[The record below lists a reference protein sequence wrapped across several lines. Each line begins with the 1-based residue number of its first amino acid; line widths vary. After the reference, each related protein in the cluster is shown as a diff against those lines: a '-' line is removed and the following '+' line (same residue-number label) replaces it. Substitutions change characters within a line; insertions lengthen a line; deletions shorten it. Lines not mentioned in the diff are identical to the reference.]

1 MPDNNDKLEYEI
13 MNHLQKAAQKIIK
26 LKGGCSNNISEN
38 DYKKANEL
46 LQQSQLATSGI
57 NGGKYCGCKECQA
70 KLRKLKKSKK

>member
-1 MPDNNDKLEYEI
+1 MSDNNKLEYEI

-26 LKGGCSNNISEN
+26 LKGGCSNNISNN

-57 NGGKYCGCKECQA
+57 NGGYCGCEKCRA